1 LAQLTLLAH
10 PARIGLEYSLAFGVR
25 RKSVDNEGVR
35 MIVANQSR
43 PISNHHDIKSVEHL
57 KSL

>member
-1 LAQLTLLAH
+1 LHYWRTAH
-10 PARIGLEYSLAFGVR
+10 RPEYSLAFGVR

-35 MIVANQSR
+35 MIVANQSK